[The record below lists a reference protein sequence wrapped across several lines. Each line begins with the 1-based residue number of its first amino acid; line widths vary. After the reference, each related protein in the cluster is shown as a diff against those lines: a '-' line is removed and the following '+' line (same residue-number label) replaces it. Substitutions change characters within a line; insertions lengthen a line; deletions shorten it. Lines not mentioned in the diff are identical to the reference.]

1 MKKLLVSILL
11 TLVVGVGAFAKVYI
25 ATKDPEKTLEKAF
38 SEPYQKVVKG
48 SYEEWIDMYS
58 DSEFEDFTYLVY
70 FDTTKIKVV
79 RIYTR
84 TSSNDSNCKIHTV
97 EIITDKG
104 KIIGLYGCSIGIAID
119 PVLVG
124 LYFLNEEVCG
134 IFDVYTGSCL
144 GCFKEIK

>member
-38 SEPYQKVVKG
+38 SKPYQNAVIG
-48 SYEEWIDMYS
+48 LYEEWIDMYS
-58 DSEFEDFTYLVY
+58 DSEFEDFTCLVY
-70 FDTTKIKVV
+70 FDTTEIKVV
-79 RIYTR
+79 QIYTR
-84 TSSNDSNCKIHTV
+84 TSSNDSNSKLHTV
-97 EIITDKG
+97 EIITGEG
-104 KIIGLYGCSIGIAID
+104 KIIGSYGCNIGIATD

-134 IFDVYTGSCL
+134 IFDAYTGSCL
-144 GCFKEIK
+144 SYFGENK